1 MIIAVVQSAYTLRV
15 WHRMS
20 LHSTHRKKI
29 IIRSLVSG
37 RSTAKATFLTF
48 PILGAFVMGLLL
60 SLPVK
65 NDTSF
70 PGPSFPPTSFFGFF
84 NPKFRMIQ
92 MGLSSLADIL
102 ITSSLVFHLR
112 TGYSQ
117 TESFLNT
124 KHLLDYIIA
133 YSIATGL
140 VTSLLSLSG
149 VVFFALNMKLFQDFF
164 NGFRVK
170 PLCQSE
176 LHSLIRARLR
186 E

>member
-15 WHRMS
+15 WH
-20 LHSTHRKKI
+20 L
-29 IIRSLVSG
+29 SG

-149 VVFFALNMKLFQDFF
+149 VVFVNDHTLLHK
-164 NGFRVK
+164 K
-170 PLCQSE
+170 PE
-176 LHSLIRARLR
+176 LITFSLL
-186 E
+186 